1 MDLFSFENIPQGAG
15 PLRVS
20 DRKRQVVFVRGRVLE
35 DELVVVTSSNEDR
48 FRTRSEARTR
58 LLPGAFPALVT
69 STLAVMQYSP
79 LFQCGSIRD
88 DSVQHCGCQR
98 TNARAT

>member
-1 MDLFSFENIPQGAG
+1 MKTGSG
-15 PLRVS
+15 PA
-20 DRKRQVVFVRGRVLE
+20 RKL
-35 DELVVVTSSNEDR
+35 
-48 FRTRSEARTR
+48 RTR

-88 DSVQHCGCQR
+88 NSCNIAGAGGQTPGQLKSR
-98 TNARAT
+98 